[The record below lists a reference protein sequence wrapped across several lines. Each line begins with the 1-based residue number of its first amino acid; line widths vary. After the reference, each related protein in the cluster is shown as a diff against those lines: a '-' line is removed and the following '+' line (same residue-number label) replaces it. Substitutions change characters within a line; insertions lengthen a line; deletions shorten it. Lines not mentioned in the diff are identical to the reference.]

1 MIYKTKADLLG
12 KMWKS
17 RSDVRL
23 VDRMVRRGE
32 IKKTPEWYEVNE
44 KFFIKWVNEYDKSMI
59 LPVDNLDNEAWFIS
73 IKQAEYTN
81 LKRAARWVKLL
92 NDWYTQIVNKLI
104 QFKKPDEKEAVL
116 EEVRQMV
123 VGVKRELDK

>member
-23 VDRMVRRGE
+23 VDRMVARGE
-32 IKKTPEWYEVNE
+32 VKKVAEWYEVNE
-44 KFFIKWVNEYDKSMI
+44 KFFIKSVNEYDKNMT
-59 LPVDNLDNEAWFIS
+59 LPDENLDNSTLIT
-73 IKQAEYTN
+73 IKQDEYMN
-81 LKRAARWVKLL
+81 LKRARKGLALINKGYM
-92 NDWYTQIVNKLI
+92 DIIEKLI
-104 QFKKPDEKEAVL
+104 QYKKPEEKEVVR